1 MRSATLWMVLLGGC
15 AASLP
20 TAATMESPTEE
31 QPSGGTLRTPES
43 FEALPP
49 EERSRAL
56 FVEASRVLRH
66 PRCSNCHPAGDSPLQ
81 GSEARLHEPPI
92 ARGPL
97 NMGAAGLECTSCH
110 QDANVPLSR
119 VPGAPHWQL
128 APRAMAWTGKGP
140 VELCEQLKERNLNG
154 GRTLQ
159 QLLEHVS
166 ADALVAWGWAPGA
179 AREPAPG
186 TQAAFADLI
195 AAWISTGA
203 QCPTPGAP

>member
-1 MRSATLWMVLLGGC
+1 MRLATLCLVVVSGC

-20 TAATMESPTEE
+20 SAVTMDSPAEE

-43 FEALPP
+43 FEALAP
-49 EERSRAL
+49 EARSRAL

-81 GSEARLHEPPI
+81 GLEARLHEPPM

-97 NMGAAGLECTSCH
+97 NAGAVGLECSSCH
-110 QDANVPLSR
+110 QEANVPLTR
-119 VPGAPHWQL
+119 LPGAPHWQL
-128 APRAMAWTGKGP
+128 APRAMAWSGKGP
-140 VELCEQLKERNLNG
+140 VELCEQLKDRAANG

-166 ADALVAWGWAPGA
+166 GDPLVAWGWAPGA

-186 TQAAFADLI
+186 TQAAFAELI

-203 QCPTPGAP
+203 QCPVPGAP